1 LKDFVLALERFFVT
15 ASTIK
20 RPDGNHASL
29 RVMDPANPRPP
40 GSEATLEFPD
50 DHPLSAFPVS
60 ERPARTLAAIG
71 AIASRYLAVGT
82 PRTLGTIVATA
93 TDEPLAQ
100 MSVEAHAT
108 WFAPRELR
116 NVVID
121 RGDSIANALACDIV
135 CVHAPITILPSDLRR
150 GTHVNALATCTF
162 DDELLRISTVVR
174 DLGPVVAGFV
184 DGRQLDEI
192 TIFALS

>member
-1 LKDFVLALERFFVT
+1 MKDFVLALEGFFVT
-15 ASTIK
+15 AATVK
-20 RPDGNHASL
+20 RPDGSPPSF
-29 RVMDPANPRPP
+29 RVMDPANPQNAH
-40 GSEATLEFPD
+40 SVATLAFPD

-108 WFAPRELR
+108 WFEPREIR
-116 NVVID
+116 TVVID
-121 RGDSIANALACDIV
+121 RGDAIANALACDIV
-135 CVHAPITILPSDLRR
+135 CVHAPIAIRASELRR
-150 GTHVNALATCTF
+150 GTHVNALAACTF
-162 DDELLRISTVVR
+162 DDELASIAVIVR
-174 DLGPVVAGFV
+174 DLGPIVAGFI

-192 TIFALS
+192 TIFTIS